1 MASIADYE
9 KKIDHLKI
17 KNEEMRFKIRDLKG
31 ELASMEL
38 GSKIKNNLDKKVEKV
53 LWLFWFKR
61 LTKNYIKWMKN
72 RKKLDW
78 WKINYLIGVSNF

>member
-1 MASIADYE
+1 MTREQTYGELLASIADYE

-53 LWLFWFKR
+53 F
-61 LTKNYIKWMKN
+61 
-72 RKKLDW
+72 
-78 WKINYLIGVSNF
+78 